1 MNRLRITTGTVAA
14 IAACLALGLA
24 GAQGCENKGGGQ
36 GKTAAHGEGEEGHG
50 AHGEARP
57 SRQPQSYAEALEVI
71 HEQLER
77 IDELIKSRK
86 LDQVHAEAA
95 VIRDVAGTLGQLAL
109 KPDSGVPRQ
118 GVRDVNATAK
128 ELAAKFGPIDQ
139 AGDSSDAAGT
149 RKVYDEMVA
158 LHEKLESHAPGKA
171 PHGHGK

>member
-1 MNRLRITTGTVAA
+1 MNRLRMTSGTVAA

-24 GAQGCENKGGGQ
+24 GAQGCEKQGGGQ
-36 GKTAAHGEGEEGHG
+36 GNAAAHDEGEKGHG

-57 SRQPQSYAEALEVI
+57 AARQPQSYAEALEVI

-77 IDELIKSRK
+77 IDELIKSRT

-109 KPDSGVPRQ
+109 KPGSGVPPQ

-128 ELAAKFGPIDQ
+128 ELAAKFGPIDK
-139 AGDSSDAAGT
+139 AGDSGDAAGT

-158 LHEKLESHAPGKA
+158 LHEKLESYAPGQA
-171 PHGHGK
+171 PHGGK